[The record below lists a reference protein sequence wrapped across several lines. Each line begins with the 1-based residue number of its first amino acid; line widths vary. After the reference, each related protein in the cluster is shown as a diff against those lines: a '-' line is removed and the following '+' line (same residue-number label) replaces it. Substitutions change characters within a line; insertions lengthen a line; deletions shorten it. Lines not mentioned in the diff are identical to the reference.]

1 MGTIMDPYSS
11 LYEFLKV
18 RSDVSNDELKR
29 RKKELLVMYHPDKV
43 QDVHIKKLCEDHCK
57 SIMKA
62 YDDIMALR
70 KHKHENT
77 NWSKGDHY
85 DMLYSMLDSSHDD
98 LYDKTYIGEHVDTM
112 GSVKVFEELEAQMK
126 RM

>member
-1 MGTIMDPYSS
+1 MGTIIDPYSS
-11 LYEFLKV
+11 LYEVLKV

-85 DMLYSMLDSSHDD
+85 DMLYSMMRPSCDD
-98 LYDKTYIGEHVDTM
+98 LYDETYIGDNM
-112 GSVKVFEELEAQMK
+112 KSVKMFEELEAQMK
-126 RM
+126 RL